1 MSIIELFFLG
11 AALAMD
17 AFAVS
22 VCKGLATSK
31 TGLREM
37 ATAGLWFGGFQAI
50 MPCAGYFLGN
60 TFKDYIEAVDHW
72 IAFVLL
78 TAIGL
83 NMICEGFSK
92 YQRGDKDALYGAT
105 VMFPLALSTSIDAFA
120 TGITLSLFAVNI
132 AVAAVIIGGVTF
144 ILSAAGIKIGAV
156 FGVIYKKKAQIAG
169 GLILIIIGL
178 RILFVHLG
186 ILSL

>member
-1 MSIIELFFLG
+1 
-11 AALAMD
+11 
-17 AFAVS
+17 
-22 VCKGLATSK
+22 
-31 TGLREM
+31 
-37 ATAGLWFGGFQAI
+37 

-60 TFKDYIEAVDHW
+60 AFKDYIEAVDHW

-156 FGVIYKKKAQIAG
+156 FGAIYKKKAQIAG

-178 RILFVHLG
+178 RILFVQLG